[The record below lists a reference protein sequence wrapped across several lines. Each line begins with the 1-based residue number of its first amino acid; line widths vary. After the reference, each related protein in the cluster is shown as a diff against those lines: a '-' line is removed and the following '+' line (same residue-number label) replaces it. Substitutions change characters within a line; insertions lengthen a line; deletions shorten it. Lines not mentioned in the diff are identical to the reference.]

1 MMKRKL
7 NFIVAVTACV
17 IGFAACGWK
26 PPCPTTTLTDPW
38 KSMNL
43 PVRQDAAVCVSSPVK
58 FQAAHKGE
66 REEVTKMYMD
76 AFEKGG
82 WKMTRR
88 DLGST
93 YYYDFD
99 KGSDKITL
107 EIYDWQKTGVII
119 RKR

>member
-1 MMKRKL
+1 MKINL
-7 NFIVAVTACV
+7 NLLLVLAACV

-26 PPCPTTTLTDPW
+26 SPCPPTTITAPW
-38 KSMNL
+38 EKMNL
-43 PVRQDAAVCVSSPVK
+43 PVQQDAAVCVSSPDK

-66 REEVTKMYMD
+66 REEVTKMYFD

-93 YYYDFD
+93 YHFDFD
-99 KGSDKITL
+99 RGSDKITL